1 MHREGVLVE
10 KASTKYCRHVYEYVG
25 SEICPDCGG
34 YTHEPDM
41 QLQIQLYRQYYAEG
55 KHLKYKCDHCG
66 GTLRVWWDI

>member
-41 QLQIQLYRQYYAEG
+41 ELQRALYKKHYDDG
-55 KHLKYKCDHCG
+55 NHLKYICDHCG